1 MTIKERNIYWLIII
15 LSISVFLFQVREIL
29 LPFFL
34 GGVVAYFLNPVI
46 YKLEKFKLSRGSS
59 SALLTILFF
68 LIISVLV
75 ISIVP
80 IFYEQGTILTKK
92 MPEYRAAFKANL
104 FPKINKFAHKID
116 PVYLSK
122 AQGSIENIMHSFVE
136 FITGFV
142 TNLFKSSLNILNL
155 ISLIFIT
162 PIITFYL
169 LNDWERMINKIRLY
183 LPVKY
188 KEVMLGELKK
198 IDTILSAY
206 IRGQTLVCVSL
217 ACYYGLSLQLINLNY
232 GFLIGCLT
240 GMLAFIPYVGAAMG
254 IVLAVIMAIL
264 QFGTFSKVMLVISIF
279 IIGQVVEGNFITPK
293 LVGDRIGVHPVL
305 MLFAMLAG
313 AVLFGFIG
321 VLLAVPTAAI
331 IGVLVRF
338 MLAKYLKS
346 SLYTGN

>member
-1 MTIKERNIYWLIII
+1 MTIKERYFYWLIII
-15 LSISVFLFQVREIL
+15 ISITFFLFQVREIL

-34 GGVVAYFLNPVI
+34 GGVVAYFLNPII
-46 YKLEKFKLSRGSS
+46 YKLKKIKLSRCSS
-59 SALLTILFF
+59 SALLTVFF
-68 LIISVLV
+68 YLIIGILV
-75 ISIVP
+75 ISVVP
-80 IFYEQGTILTKK
+80 IFYEQVTILTKK
-92 MPEYRAAFKANL
+92 MPEYRASLNTKFI
-104 FPKINKFAHKID
+104 PKINNFTDMID
-116 PVYLSK
+116 PIYLSK
-122 AQGSIENIMHSFVE
+122 AQGSLEDIMHSFVE
-136 FITGFV
+136 FITGFL

-169 LNDWERMINKIRLY
+169 LNDWERMISKLKLY
-183 LPVKY
+183 MPVKY
-188 KEVMLGELKK
+188 KEVMLDELKK

-206 IRGQTLVCVSL
+206 IRGQTLVCLAL
-217 ACYYGLSLQLINLNY
+217 ACYYGLSLQLIHLNY

-264 QFGTFSKVMLVISIF
+264 QFGTLSKVMLVITIF

-293 LVGDRIGVHPVL
+293 LVGDRIGVHPVF

-331 IGVLVRF
+331 IGVLIRF